1 MKKLILLT
9 ILAFFLGGA
18 LQLNAQKQSGE
29 YLGLPGD
36 NFNLYAAM
44 NLFQESETLESF
56 ERNLNDPEVM
66 VNNLDLNGD
75 KLVDYIMV
83 MDYPDDNVH
92 NIVLRVALNKN
103 EFQDVAVFT
112 VQKFRDGSV
121 QIQLIGDEALY
132 GPNYIIEPNYDET
145 PNPGYTTRSNIKK
158 SKRNNVTVV
167 TTTYYEVAS
176 WPLIVYINRPTYVVW
191 RSSWGWGYYPE
202 YWHPW
207 TPHYYHYYY
216 GYHYSWN
223 NHYYSHYR
231 PWKHYRCDRYR
242 TVYYTNIRH
251 QSPTVVVNVNRGN
264 YKNTYSRPEK
274 RRDGEVLY
282 SQRISS
288 GTTSPTRVRSTGNVN
303 DRQSPR
309 ANTEVSTRAARPET
323 GVRSNGQSD
332 NTRNDRAVRP
342 TTETRSQNPQKA
354 NRAAEVKE
362 RSAQSREDVVR
373 PVRSVD
379 KTSREKAPSSKE
391 RSVKTDRSSAQ
402 PARSNEIV
410 RPERERSAPPTQ
422 KVERPSSNTRS
433 QPARSN
439 ESVSRREKS
448 ASPSM
453 ERSQPA
459 RASNQ
464 KAPAARSSEVSG
476 RANTKESAKKES
488 SKTQDSGRSRSE
500 RR

>member
-1 MKKLILLT
+1 MKKLILLS
-9 ILAFFLGGA
+9 ILAFLFGGA
-18 LQLNAQKQSGE
+18 LQLSAQKQSEE

-36 NFNLYAAM
+36 NFNLFAAM
-44 NLFQESETLESF
+44 NLFQESETLEGF

-75 KLVDYIMV
+75 KFVDYIMV
-83 MDYPDDNVH
+83 MDYPDGDVH

-103 EFQDVAVFT
+103 EYQDVAVFT

-121 QIQLIGDEALY
+121 QIQLVGDEALY
-132 GPNYIIEPNYDET
+132 GPNYIVEPNYDET
-145 PNPGYTTRSNIKK
+145 PNPGYTAKSSLRR

-207 TPHYYHYYY
+207 TPHYFHYYY

-223 NHYYSHYR
+223 SHYYAYYR
-231 PWKHYRCDRYR
+231 PWKHHRCDRYR
-242 TVYYTNIRH
+242 TVYYTNVRH
-251 QSPTVVVNVNRGN
+251 YSPTVVVNVNRGN
-264 YKNTYSRPEK
+264 YKSTYSRPDK
-274 RRDGEVLY
+274 RREGEVLY
-282 SQRISS
+282 SQRVSS
-288 GTTSPTRVRSTGNVN
+288 GTTSPTRARSTGNVN
-303 DRQSPR
+303 ERQSPR
-309 ANTEVSTRAARPET
+309 ASTQVSERAARPET
-323 GVRSNGQSD
+323 GVRSNGQND

-342 TTETRSQNPQKA
+342 TTETRGQNQQKA
-354 NRAAEVKE
+354 SRASEVKE
-362 RSAQSREDVVR
+362 RPTQSREDVVR

-379 KTSREKAPSSKE
+379 QTNREKAPANNE
-391 RSVKTDRSSAQ
+391 RSVKSDRNSAQ
-402 PARSNEIV
+402 PARSNDVV
-410 RPERERSAPPTQ
+410 RPERERSAAPAQ
-422 KVERPSSNTRS
+422 KVERPASNTRS

-439 ESVSRREKS
+439 ESVSSRERTAPPS
-448 ASPSM
+448 A
-453 ERSQPA
+453 ERSQPS
-459 RASNQ
+459 RSSNQ
-464 KAPAARSSEVSG
+464 KAPAAKTSEVSG

-488 SKTQDSGRSRSE
+488 SKNEDSGRSRSE